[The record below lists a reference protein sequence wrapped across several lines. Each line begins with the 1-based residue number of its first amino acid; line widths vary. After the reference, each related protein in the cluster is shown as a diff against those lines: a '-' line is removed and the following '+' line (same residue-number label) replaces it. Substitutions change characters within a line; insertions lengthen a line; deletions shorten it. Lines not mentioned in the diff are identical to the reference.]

1 MKSKRINFILICVTL
16 LASAAFI
23 AGSSLVFKN
32 LPRTSAEY
40 DGAYDNTP
48 IIFSSE
54 TDEMRGVWI
63 ATVANINFPSKSGL
77 SSEAL
82 RAEIDDIVAT
92 SKSAGLNTIYFQV
105 RPCADAL
112 YDSKLFPVSE
122 YLSDK
127 GELVDG
133 FDPLAYIIEKAHENG
148 MKLSAWI
155 NPYRV
160 TYGSSLY
167 PNYDLTKLDASHPA
181 RLHPEWTVSYPD
193 GMVYFNPGIPEVRNY
208 IVEGIKEIVQNY
220 DVDGIHMDDYF
231 YPYPVYETVEGKSV
245 KAVFD
250 DAEEYQKYSDGIM
263 SLADWRRQNVNIFV
277 EQAYNAVKSIDSDV
291 RFGISPFGIWANSST
306 NEKGSATNGL
316 QAYYEIY
323 CDPISWIEGGYIDY
337 ICPQIYWD
345 FSSKSAPFDVLVKWW
360 SRVVD
365 GTDIDLYIGHA
376 AYRIDEFSYEEEIV
390 RQIQYARQWMG
401 CSGSVLYGYEQIKK
415 NTCGLADSLD
425 SLYSIPITYDTTV
438 GAVEGVVV
446 SKPADGRRT
455 VLDNL
460 HLLAASD
467 PNYPVFYKGEKVPRT
482 KSGFF
487 NIYLALKEGDNK
499 VTFTQNGKDY
509 SINIIKY
516 KYSVSAEYTTLDGMQ
531 ITSVYPTDDIIL
543 SPGTQISVSCRA
555 PSGSSVTASVGST
568 VVKLKPSIY
577 PPDDSEYMSEL
588 YEGVITLPSATVSG
602 VLEDIG
608 NITFAAEREGE
619 RATAE
624 GSSVKLL
631 TSGYLGYVEVVD
643 DYAYLKTSRT
653 SSFYDDYLNASAG
666 MRDYITQLHRGYY
679 KLRFGG
685 YIAADDVIFVDGGKL
700 LENKFLSAYMA
711 VDSKTT
717 DLVFGVTEHVPL
729 TAECRNGIF
738 TLKFFNTDSLYTKDI
753 TLVDNP
759 LFNSCTI
766 TAADDTVTYTLKLK
780 DQYNYYGFDVAY
792 DNNVI
797 TLSFTNPQT
806 LADGDK
812 PLAGKRIIVDAGHG
826 GTDNGATGYIS
837 TGKDEMNE
845 SDINLAVSLELEK
858 KLRELGAQVI
868 MTRTAEVEVDIN
880 YRMDFLNEV
889 HPDLC
894 ISIHHNAL
902 ADESDISRVRGF
914 VALYWSEAGKLL
926 TKTVSNTATDK
937 MFIYERTPTLQKLAL
952 CRNYKFPQTL
962 LELGFITNAAEYE
975 SLVASD
981 YAVRW
986 ADAIASGVLDYYRAQ
1001 EEFID

>member
-1 MKSKRINFILICVTL
+1 MKSKRINFILISAML
-16 LASAAFI
+16 LVSAAFI
-23 AGSSLVFKN
+23 AGAVLVFKN

-48 IIFSSE
+48 VIFYSE

-63 ATVANINFPSKSGL
+63 ATVANINFPSKRDL
-77 SSEAL
+77 SAKAL
-82 RAEIDDIVAT
+82 RAEIDDIVST

-112 YDSKLFPVSE
+112 YNSKLFPVSE

-167 PNYDLTKLDASHPA
+167 LNHDLTKLDALHPA
-181 RLHPEWTVSYPD
+181 RLNPEWTVAYPD
-193 GMVYFNPGIPEVRNY
+193 GMVYFNPGIPEVRDY

-277 EQAYNAVKSIDSDV
+277 EQTYNAVKSIDPDV

-306 NEKGSATNGL
+306 NAKGSATNGL
-316 QAYYEIY
+316 QAYYDIY
-323 CDPISWIEGGYIDY
+323 CDPISWIEGEYIDY
-337 ICPQIYWD
+337 ICPQIYWE

-360 SRVVD
+360 SRAVD

-376 AYRIDEFSYEEEIV
+376 AYRTDEFSYEEEIV

-401 CSGSVLYGYEQIKK
+401 YSGSVLYGYEQIKK
-415 NTCGLADSLD
+415 NTCGLADSLA
-425 SLYSIPITYDTTV
+425 SLYSAPVTYDTTV

-446 SKPADGRRT
+446 GKPADGRRT

-467 PNYPVFYKGEKVPRT
+467 PNYPVFYEGEKVSRT

-487 NIYLALKEGDNK
+487 NIYLTLKEGDNK
-499 VTFTQNGKDY
+499 VTFIQNGKDY

-516 KYSVSAEYTTLDGMQ
+516 KSSASAEYTTLDGMQ
-531 ITSVYPTDDIIL
+531 ITSVYPTEDIIL

-555 PSGSSVTASVGST
+555 PSGSSVTASVGNA

-577 PPDDSEYMSEL
+577 PPDNSEYMSEL

-619 RATAE
+619 RAAAE

-631 TSGYLGYVEVVD
+631 TNGYLGYVEVVD

-685 YIAADDVIFVDGGKL
+685 YIAADDVVFVDGGKL
-700 LENKFLSAYMA
+700 LENKFLSAYMT
-711 VDSKTT
+711 VDGKTT

-753 TLVDNP
+753 TVVDNP
-759 LFNSCTI
+759 LFNSCTM

-837 TGKDEMNE
+837 TGKDETNE
-845 SDINLAVSLELEK
+845 SDINLAVSLQLEK
-858 KLRELGAQVI
+858 KLRELGAEVI

-962 LELGFITNAAEYE
+962 LELGFITNATEYE
-975 SLVASD
+975 SLVSSD
-981 YAVRW
+981 YSVRW
-986 ADAIASGVLDYYRAQ
+986 ADAIADGVLDYYRAQ